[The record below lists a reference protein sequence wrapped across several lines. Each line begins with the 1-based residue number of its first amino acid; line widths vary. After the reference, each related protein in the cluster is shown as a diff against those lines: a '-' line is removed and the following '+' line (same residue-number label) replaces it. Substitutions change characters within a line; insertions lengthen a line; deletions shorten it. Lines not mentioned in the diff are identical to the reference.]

1 MKKLFG
7 LALLAASPLAFAAL
21 NVGVGG
27 LLGLVVNIVII
38 GLIFWAILW
47 FLAYVGVPEPFN
59 KIIRVVVA
67 LFALIIVV
75 NLLLGLGGTPFLNLH
90 Q

>member
-1 MKKLFG
+1 MKKLLA
-7 LALLAASPLAFAAL
+7 LALLAASPLAFAAI
-21 NVGVGG
+21 NIGVGG

-47 FLAYVGVPEPFN
+47 FIDYVGIPEPFN

-67 LFALIIVV
+67 LVALVIII
-75 NLLLGLGGTPFLNLH
+75 NILLGLGGTPFLVLH
-90 Q
+90 N